1 MRCDHQAKLLTDCG
15 ANVGSAAA
23 FKAGRRRNGRRGL
36 RAVAGLLCR
45 PEPRGSGKE
54 RRPEPEKI
62 SPAMLR
68 LSTYMSEARTRAL
81 PEEVIE
87 QVKYHL
93 LDTLAS
99 MVSGSD
105 LPPGRAAIQFAR
117 SYGGEKIATV
127 VGSNLLCGPIEAA
140 LANGVLAQAD
150 ETDDSHAPSLSHPGC
165 AVVPAALAAGE
176 RFAIGGA
183 QFLRAIALGYD
194 VGPRISMTLGGQNF
208 MNETHRDTHS
218 LAEGFGAAAAAGCAA
233 NLNAQQMRW
242 LLDYAA
248 QQSSGIAFWQ
258 RDTAHFEKA
267 FVFGG
272 MTARDGVTAALLVQS
287 GWSGVSDA
295 FSGADNFL
303 LASLP
308 KADPADPAGLVDK
321 LGERYE
327 VTRTNIKKWTVG
339 SPIQAPLDALESL
352 RKKHPFEADQVKQ
365 VTVRIA
371 TDEAAVVDNRDIP
384 DICLQ
389 YMLAVMLLDKTAS
402 FRAAHDNARMRDPA
416 VLRERA
422 KIQLVPD
429 ADLEKLLPK
438 RVAIVELTLADGTRL
453 TERVD
458 AVRGTAQ
465 NPMGRDEVVA
475 KARDLMS
482 PILGI
487 ASERESHRPRL
498 CPRERQGHS
507 RTAPAS
513 PARLISKYSASRC
526 SIASKKLSSR
536 VCPQSLPAGRPGICF
551 YASFEG
557 AL

>member
-1 MRCDHQAKLLTDCG
+1 M
-15 ANVGSAAA
+15 VAAA
-23 FKAGRRRNGRRGL
+23 FGPWPAFSAGQSTEG
-36 RAVAGLLCR
+36 AGQSL
-45 PEPRGSGKE
+45 GSA
-54 RRPEPEKI
+54 EKI

-68 LSTYMSEARTRAL
+68 LSTYMSEAGTRAL
-81 PEEVIE
+81 PQDVVE

-117 SYGGEKIATV
+117 SYGGEKTCTV

-183 QFLRAIALGYD
+183 QFLRAVALGYD

-308 KADPADPAGLVDK
+308 KADPAGLVDK

-327 VTRTNIKKWTVG
+327 VARTNIKKWTVG

-402 FRAAHDNARMRDPA
+402 FKAAHDNARMHDPA

-429 ADLEKLLPK
+429 AELEKLLPK
-438 RVAIVELTLADGTRL
+438 RVAIVELTLADGTHL

-482 PILGI
+482 PILGAT
-487 ASERESHRPRL
+487 ASANLIDRVFALETVKDIRELRPLLQR
-498 CPRERQGHS
+498 
-507 RTAPAS
+507 A
-513 PARLISKYSASRC
+513 
-526 SIASKKLSSR
+526 
-536 VCPQSLPAGRPGICF
+536 
-551 YASFEG
+551 
-557 AL
+557 